1 MNTENDGAQ
10 TLLDR
15 LYSYR
20 ASMAPHHRDQQGGK
34 LLLEAIEEIERL
46 QKQVQQGRKDIVQD
60 KKDIRQDRLES
71 AKDQNEAKQGTNS
84 SKDTQ

>member
-1 MNTENDGAQ
+1 VNTENDGAQ

-46 QKQVQQGRKDIVQD
+46 QKQLRETCGVQCAGSDGEA
-60 KKDIRQDRLES
+60 IRADVKGSRTLE
-71 AKDQNEAKQGTNS
+71 
-84 SKDTQ
+84 